1 MMNGHWTSISGV
13 DIFYG
18 VTDIDLVMMMQDGDS
33 ICTSDCYGNHSSDS
47 KMRIT
52 RTVTVV
58 VVAKMM
64 VDGDGITYIITIH
77 HHLCYYK

>member
-33 ICTSDCYGNHSSDS
+33 ICTSDCYGDHSSDS
-47 KMRIT
+47 KSENNEDS
-52 RTVTVV
+52 
-58 VVAKMM
+58 
-64 VDGDGITYIITIH
+64 DGGGGSEDDGGW
-77 HHLCYYK
+77 